1 MDINELRLMQNYPL
15 ELKIM
20 KTKLRIQEWVSY
32 YGLEGVYVSFSGGK
46 DSTVLLHIARELY
59 PNIKAL
65 YIDTGLEYPEVKQF
79 VKTWDNV
86 DIIRPKMSFKQVIE
100 KYGYPVISK
109 EQSQYIYQYRN
120 AKSEKTKITRIE
132 GNKWGRGKI
141 SNKWRYMLDAPFKIS
156 DQCCNVMKK
165 NPAKEYEKKNNVV
178 PIVGTL
184 AEESAL
190 RTTHYI
196 KNGCNSFDSKRP
208 KSTPLGFWTNQDI
221 LEYIKINN
229 IKIPSVYG
237 DIVECEEGLK
247 TTGCDRTG
255 CIFCCYGMSQEKEN
269 RFLRLEKTH
278 PKLHKYCMSELGMA
292 DVLDYMNIKYT
303 NKKEEVKTGKE
314 RVKLGSNEV
323 EQFKWI
329 I

>member
-120 AKSEKTKITRIE
+120 AKSKKTKITRIE

-196 KNGCNSFDSKRP
+196 KNGCNAFDSKRP

-255 CIFCCYGMSQEKEN
+255 YIYCAYGCHLEEEN

-278 PKLHKYCMSELGMA
+278 PKLHKYCMNELEMS
-292 DVLDYMNIKYT
+292 DVLEYMNIKYT
-303 NKKEEVKTGKE
+303 NKEEFKIKKEK
-314 RVKLGSNEV
+314 VKLGSNEV

>member
-32 YGLEGVYVSFSGGK
+32 YGLDGVYVSFSGGK

-120 AKSEKTKITRIE
+120 AKSEKTKETRLN

-141 SNKWRYMLDAPFKIS
+141 SNKWKYMIDAPFKIS

-190 RTTHYI
+190 RVTHYI
-196 KNGCNSFDSKRP
+196 KNGCNAFDSKRP
-208 KSTPLGFWTNQDI
+208 KSTPLGFWTNQDV
-221 LEYIKINN
+221 LEYIKKYN
-229 IKIPSVYG
+229 IKIPGVYG
-237 DIVECEEGLK
+237 DIVEVDGKLK

-255 CIFCCYGMSQEKEN
+255 CIYCAYGCHLEEEN

-278 PKLHKYCMSELGMA
+278 PKLHKYCMNELEMS
-292 DVLDYMNIKYT
+292 DVLEYMNIKYT
-303 NKKEEVKTGKE
+303 NKEEFKIKKEK
-314 RVKLGSNEV
+314 VKLGSNEV

>member
-1 MDINELRLMQNYPL
+1 MDINELKLMQNYPL

-20 KTKLRIQEWVSY
+20 KTKQRIIEWVSY

-46 DSTVLLHIARELY
+46 DSTVLLNIAREIY

-65 YIDTGLEYPEVKQF
+65 YIDTGLEYPEVKEF

-86 DIIRPKMSFKQVIE
+86 DIIRPKMSFKEVIN

-109 EQSQYIYQYRN
+109 EQSQYIHQYRN
-120 AKSEKTKITRIE
+120 AKSEKTKKTRLE

-141 SNKWRYMLDAPFKIS
+141 SNKWLYMIDAPFKIS
-156 DQCCNVMKK
+156 DQCCNIMKK
-165 NPAKEYEKKNNVV
+165 SPAKIYEKENNVV

-190 RTTHYI
+190 RTSHYV
-196 KNGCNSFDSKRP
+196 KSGCNAFDSKRP

-221 LEYIKINN
+221 LQYIKENN
-229 IKIPSVYG
+229 IKIPTVYG
-237 DIVECEEGLK
+237 EIVKDNGTLK

-255 CIFCCYGMSQEKEN
+255 CIYCAYGCHLEEEN
-269 RFLRLEKTH
+269 RFLRLEQTH
-278 PKLHKYCMSELGMA
+278 PKLHQYCMENLGMK
-292 DVLDYMNIKYT
+292 DVLEYMNIAYT
-303 NKKEEVKTGKE
+303 NKQKTVKEKT
-314 RVKLGSNEV
+314 KLGNTEV

>member
-20 KTKLRIQEWVSY
+20 KTKQRIIEWVSY

-46 DSTVLLHIARELY
+46 DSTVLLTIAREIY

-65 YIDTGLEYPEVKQF
+65 YIDTGLEYPEVKEF

-86 DIIRPKMSFKQVIE
+86 DIIRPKMSFKEVIN

-109 EQSQYIYQYRN
+109 EQSQYIYDYRN
-120 AKSEKTKITRIE
+120 TKSEKMKDIRIN

-141 SNKWRYMLDAPFKIS
+141 SKKWLYMIDAPFKVS
-156 DQCCNVMKK
+156 DKCCNVMKK

-196 KNGCNSFDSKRP
+196 KNGCNAFDSKRP

-221 LEYIKINN
+221 LQYIKEYN
-229 IKIPSVYG
+229 IEIPSVYG
-237 DIVECEEGLK
+237 DIIEVEGKLK

-255 CIFCCYGMSQEKEN
+255 CIYCAYGCHLEEEN
-269 RFLRLEKTH
+269 RFLRLEQTH
-278 PKLHKYCMSELGMA
+278 PQLHQYCINDLGMK
-292 DVLDYMNIKYT
+292 DVLTYMNIKYT
-303 NKKEEVKTGKE
+303 NKDIIEVGKE
-314 RVKLGSNEV
+314 KVKFKNV
-323 EQFKWI
+323 EGEQLKWI

>member
-32 YGLEGVYVSFSGGK
+32 YGLDGVYISFSGGK

-120 AKSEKTKITRIE
+120 AKSEKTKEPTPKAYQKVFDDNFRLFIIRRI
-132 GNKWGRGKI
+132 
-141 SNKWRYMLDAPFKIS
+141 SHM
-156 DQCCNVMKK
+156 NVF
-165 NPAKEYEKKNNVV
+165 N
-178 PIVGTL
+178 
-184 AEESAL
+184 
-190 RTTHYI
+190 
-196 KNGCNSFDSKRP
+196 
-208 KSTPLGFWTNQDI
+208 
-221 LEYIKINN
+221 
-229 IKIPSVYG
+229 
-237 DIVECEEGLK
+237 
-247 TTGCDRTG
+247 
-255 CIFCCYGMSQEKEN
+255 
-269 RFLRLEKTH
+269 
-278 PKLHKYCMSELGMA
+278 YC
-292 DVLDYMNIKYT
+292 
-303 NKKEEVKTGKE
+303 
-314 RVKLGSNEV
+314 
-323 EQFKWI
+323 F
-329 I
+329 

>member
-120 AKSEKTKITRIE
+120 AKSEKTKETRLN

-141 SNKWRYMLDAPFKIS
+141 SNKWKYMLDAPFKIS

-165 NPAKEYEKKNNVV
+165 NPAKENEKK
-178 PIVGTL
+178 I
-184 AEESAL
+184 
-190 RTTHYI
+190 
-196 KNGCNSFDSKRP
+196 
-208 KSTPLGFWTNQDI
+208 
-221 LEYIKINN
+221 
-229 IKIPSVYG
+229 
-237 DIVECEEGLK
+237 
-247 TTGCDRTG
+247 
-255 CIFCCYGMSQEKEN
+255 M
-269 RFLRLEKTH
+269 
-278 PKLHKYCMSELGMA
+278 
-292 DVLDYMNIKYT
+292 
-303 NKKEEVKTGKE
+303 
-314 RVKLGSNEV
+314 
-323 EQFKWI
+323 
-329 I
+329 

>member
-1 MDINELRLMQNYPL
+1 MNINELRTMQNYPL

-20 KTKLRIQEWVSY
+20 KTEQRIREWVSY

-46 DSTVLLHIARELY
+46 DSTVLLNIARKLY

-86 DIIRPKMSFKQVIE
+86 DIVRPKLSFREVLS

-109 EQSQYIYQYRN
+109 EQSQYIHQYRN
-120 AKSEKTKITRIE
+120 AKSEKTKKTRIE

-141 SNKWRYMLDAPFKIS
+141 SNKWLYMLDAPFLIS
-156 DQCCNVMKK
+156 DQCCNIMKK
-165 NPAKEYEKKNNVV
+165 DPAKKYEKENNVV

-184 AEESAL
+184 AEESSL
-190 RTTHYI
+190 RTSHYI
-196 KNGCNSFDSKRP
+196 KNGCNAFDSKRP
-208 KSTPLGFWTNQDI
+208 KSTPLGFWTNGDI
-221 LEYIKINN
+221 LQYIKEYN

-237 DIVECEEGLK
+237 DIVEDNGKLK

-255 CIFCCYGMSQEKEN
+255 CIYCCYGCHLEKEN

-278 PKLHKYCMSELGMA
+278 PKLHQYCINDLGLG

-303 NKKEEVKTGKE
+303 NKEEIKIVKEKTKFKDIEG
-314 RVKLGSNEV
+314 
-323 EQFKWI
+323 EQLKWI

>member
-20 KTKLRIQEWVSY
+20 KTKQRIIEWVSY
-32 YGLEGVYVSFSGGK
+32 YGLEGVYISFSGGK
-46 DSTVLLHIARELY
+46 DSTVLLTIAREIY

-65 YIDTGLEYPEVKQF
+65 YIDTGLEYPEIKEF
-79 VKTWDNV
+79 VKTWSNV
-86 DIIRPKMSFKQVIE
+86 DIVRPKLSFREVLN

-120 AKSEKTKITRIE
+120 AKSEKTKKTRLE

-141 SNKWRYMLDAPFKIS
+141 SNKWLYMLDAPFKIS
-156 DQCCNVMKK
+156 DQCCNIMKK
-165 NPAKEYEKKNNVV
+165 NPAKKYEKENNVV

-190 RTTHYI
+190 RASHYI
-196 KNGCNSFDSKRP
+196 KNGCNVFDSKRP

-221 LEYIKINN
+221 LQYIKEYN
-229 IKIPSVYG
+229 IEIPSVYG
-237 DIVECEEGLK
+237 DIVEVEGKLK

-255 CIFCCYGMSQEKEN
+255 CIYCAYGCHLEEEN
-269 RFLRLEKTH
+269 RFLRLEQTH
-278 PKLHKYCMSELGMA
+278 PQLHQYCMENLGMK
-292 DVLDYMNIKYT
+292 DILTYMNIKYT
-303 NKKEEVKTGKE
+303 NKDVIEVGKE
-314 RVKLGSNEV
+314 KVKFKNV
-323 EQFKWI
+323 EGEQLKWI

>member
-15 ELKIM
+15 DLKIM
-20 KTKLRIQEWVSY
+20 KTKQRIIEWVSY

-46 DSTVLLHIARELY
+46 DSTVLLTIAREIY

-86 DIIRPKMSFKQVIE
+86 DIVRPKMNFREVLNN
-100 KYGYPVISK
+100 YGYPVISK
-109 EQSQYIYQYRN
+109 EQSQYIYDYRN
-120 AKSEKTKITRIE
+120 TNSEKLKKIRLE

-141 SNKWRYMLDAPFKIS
+141 SKKWLYMIDAPFEIS
-156 DQCCNVMKK
+156 DKCCNVMKK
-165 NPAKEYEKKNNVV
+165 APAKNYEKETGRM

-184 AEESAL
+184 AEESSL
-190 RTTHYI
+190 RMTHYL
-196 KNGCNSFDSKRP
+196 KEGCNAFDSKRP

-221 LEYIKINN
+221 LQYIKENN
-229 IKIPSVYG
+229 IKIPTVYG
-237 DIVECEEGLK
+237 EIVEDNGKLK

-255 CIFCCYGMSQEKEN
+255 CIYCAYGCHLEEEN
-269 RFLRLEKTH
+269 RFLRLEQTH
-278 PKLHKYCMSELGMA
+278 PKLHQYCMEDLGMK
-292 DVLDYMNIKYT
+292 DILNYMNIMYT
-303 NKKEEVKTGKE
+303 NKNTIKVGKE
-314 RVKLGSNEV
+314 KVKFKNELG

-329 I
+329 V